1 MALPG
6 ARAWLI
12 PFVEAPSCWVEAF
25 RLTNAVVGRDGG
37 TWRFFRDVFG
47 KDATKT
53 IPWTLKP
60 MENEGFTPQNMGYN
74 P

>member
-12 PFVEAPSCWVEAF
+12 PFVEPPSSRGEAF
-25 RLTNAVVGRDGG
+25 RLTNAVVGREGLG
-37 TWRFFRDVFG
+37 RGVLNI
-47 KDATKT
+47 T
-53 IPWTLKP
+53 IPWTLNPWK
-60 MENEGFTPQNMGYN
+60 NEGFTPQNMGYN